1 VRISRAAGAAAII
14 VGVAISSGAAA
25 NTADRAAMLRAAIR
39 AESTKRPAEPAAQR
53 LAGSLR
59 DVARSAS
66 AAGERAALQLAEARG
81 LDVAGRRVRVVIEA
95 AGASSPEAAAAV
107 SAAGGA
113 IESEYG
119 RLVQAVVPP
128 DRLRELALREGVR
141 LVRSP
146 YRAEPAAVAG
156 EGVAATNTAAWH
168 TAGLRGAGV
177 KVAIVDLGFGGYPAA
192 QANGDLPPSLVTL
205 DLCSGHLADPA
216 ENHGTAVAE
225 IVHEMAPAAQLY
237 LICVG
242 TEVEF
247 AQAVSYAKQQG
258 VAVINF
264 SVGFP
269 SAGRGDGQAEAG
281 MPESVVA
288 DARANGI
295 LWVNSAGNHA
305 DSHWSGVFNDSSGL
319 GIHTYVGSDPDNDTT
334 IPPGEVLCAWLK
346 WDDWP
351 RSSQDYDLFLFD
363 AEPNIL
369 SASTNVQN
377 GAQPPE
383 EFACYENESS
393 AAQQIYV
400 VIAKKSATATPR
412 LDLYTTTALQ
422 HQVPEGSIVVP
433 ATSPA
438 AVAVG
443 ALCWQTEALEFYSSL
458 GPTIDGR
465 TKPDFA
471 APSRVSTMTYGPG
484 NCSSTFGFAGTS
496 ASAPHIAG
504 AAALLKGRNPT
515 LGASGLA
522 AALEQHSTDLGVP
535 GKDNSFGTGK
545 LQLLAA
551 APTGATGVVGAIGAL
566 SARVTGTANP
576 KGGASYYFDYGP
588 TTSYGSKT
596 AAQSVD
602 GIFDLA
608 VAGTLTGL
616 APATTYHYRLVLTS
630 PFGTFAGA
638 DRTLTTAHGAA
649 PAAVTGGSSA
659 IGTSSA
665 TVSGKAQNET
675 ESYLFEYG
683 PTAAYGLQT
692 PSQSLGAT
700 VDEQQVA
707 ATLTGLSPG
716 TTYHY
721 RLVTSNR
728 FGRGEG
734 ADATFTTHSPP
745 PAGGGGAGGGGASG
759 VADLSVS
766 GTVSPPAAG
775 VGDSLV
781 WRLRVDD
788 KSLALI
794 FGVHVDVDVPQGLS
808 LGLAQSDRG
817 SGCAA
822 IGDARIRCNL
832 DFLAPSAPQGNIVLA
847 TTITTAGEF
856 LLRATAGFAGIDPTP
871 ADNTLTLRATTIGA
885 PPAAPARA
893 ARGVVRTGTQRGD
906 RLTGTP
912 LADVLRGR
920 GGNDKLDGRS
930 GNDSLDGGPGRDTL
944 IGGLGND
951 RLNGGA
957 GDDVLLARDNGRDTL
972 ACGGG
977 RDRVVADA
985 RDRIASDCENVIR
998 G

>member
-1 VRISRAAGAAAII
+1 VRVSRAAGAAAII
-14 VGVAISSGAAA
+14 VGVSVSSGAAA

-53 LAGSLR
+53 LAGDLR

-66 AAGERAALQLAEARG
+66 AAGERAALRLAEARG
-81 LDVAGRRVRVVIEA
+81 LGVAGRRVRVVIEA
-95 AGASSPEAAAAV
+95 AGASRPQAADAV
-107 SAAGGA
+107 SASGGA
-113 IESEYG
+113 IEAEYG
-119 RLVQAVVPP
+119 RLIQAVVPP
-128 DRLRELALREGVR
+128 DRLRELALRGGVR

-146 YRAEPAAVAG
+146 YRAEPAAVSG
-156 EGVAATNTAAWH
+156 EGVAATNAAAWH

-177 KVAIVDLGFGGYPAA
+177 KVAIIDLGFGGYLAA
-192 QANGDLPPSLVTL
+192 QANGDLPASLVTL
-205 DLCSGHLADPA
+205 DLCSGHFADPA

-225 IVHEMAPAAQLY
+225 IVHELAPAAQLY
-237 LICVG
+237 LICIG
-242 TEVEF
+242 TDVEF
-247 AQAVSYAKQQG
+247 AQAASYAKQQG

-305 DSHWSGVFNDSSGL
+305 DSHWSGVFTDSSGL
-319 GIHTYVGSDPDNDTT
+319 GVHTYVGSDPDNDTT
-334 IPPGEVLCAWLK
+334 IPPGEALCAWLK

-383 EFACYENESS
+383 EFACYENQSS

-412 LDLYTTTALQ
+412 LDLYTTTTLQ

-465 TKPDFA
+465 TKPDLA
-471 APSRVSTMTYGPG
+471 APTRVSTMTYGPG
-484 NCSSTFGFAGTS
+484 NCLSTSGFAGTS
-496 ASAPHIAG
+496 ASAPHVAG

-515 LGASGLA
+515 LGASRLA

-551 APTGATGVVGAIGAL
+551 APTGATGVVGAVGAL

-576 KGGASYYFDYGP
+576 KGGASYYFDYGL

-596 AAQSVD
+596 TTQSAD
-602 GIFDLA
+602 GISDLA

-616 APATTYHYRLVLTS
+616 APATTYHYRLVVTS

-638 DRTLTTAHGAA
+638 DQTVTTAAGSAPGAL
-649 PAAVTGGSSA
+649 TGGSSA
-659 IGTSSA
+659 IGTTSA
-665 TVSGKAQNET
+665 TVGGTAQKEA
-675 ESYLFEYG
+675 ESYYFEYG

-692 PSQSLGAT
+692 PSQSLTAN
-700 VDEQQVA
+700 VDEQQVS
-707 ATLTGLSPG
+707 ATLTGLSAS

-721 RLVTSNR
+721 RLVTTNQ

-734 ADATFTTHSPP
+734 ADAMFTTQSLPP
-745 PAGGGGAGGGGASG
+745 TGGPGGGGTGGGI
-759 VADLSVS
+759 ADLSVS
-766 GTVSPPAAG
+766 GTVSPAAAG

-794 FGVHVDVDVPQGLS
+794 FGVHVDIDLPQGLS

-822 IGDARIRCNL
+822 IGGARIRCNL
-832 DFLAPSAPQGNIVLA
+832 DFLAPSAPQGNIVLG
-847 TTITTAGEF
+847 TTITAAGEF

-871 ADNTLTLRATTIGA
+871 GDNTVTLRAATIAA
-885 PPAAPARA
+885 PPAAPERT

-912 LADVLRGR
+912 FADILRGR
-920 GGNDKLDGRS
+920 GGNDRLDGRS
-930 GNDSLDGGPGRDTL
+930 GNDYLDGGPGRDTL
-944 IGGLGND
+944 IGGLGDD
-951 RLNGGA
+951 RLNGGS
-957 GDDVLLARDNGRDTL
+957 GDDLLLARDNRRDTL
-972 ACGGG
+972 TCGGG
-977 RDRVVADA
+977 RDRVVADT
-985 RDRIASDCENVIR
+985 RDRIASDCENVIQR
-998 G
+998 